1 MSIPFK
7 RAQPK
12 IKNGDIR
19 LVYIGLLCQVKTE
32 LKATREMMDD
42 IVSSLR
48 DRSGTFDTNEL
59 VLELTIIAYNIL
71 RMIGQESLNSSFCN
85 CFNTKKSL

>member
-32 LKATREMMDD
+32 LKATREMMEDTEYHKMTMGKLMQFHLLKLCANEWM
-42 IVSSLR
+42 ISFLLYVTGLE
-48 DRSGTFDTNEL
+48 RSIPMNL
-59 VLELTIIAYNIL
+59 
-71 RMIGQESLNSSFCN
+71 C
-85 CFNTKKSL
+85 